1 MPKVQWSEVETYAD
15 ASRLF
20 TSESEK
26 IQETFLLCTARD
38 DGSETHA
45 CMHACMWGDLASTIM
60 FDGMCTYTYVQLT
73 S

>member
-45 CMHACMWGDLASTIM
+45 CMHACGGILPL
-60 FDGMCTYTYVQLT
+60 QLCSMACAHIHT
-73 S
+73 SN